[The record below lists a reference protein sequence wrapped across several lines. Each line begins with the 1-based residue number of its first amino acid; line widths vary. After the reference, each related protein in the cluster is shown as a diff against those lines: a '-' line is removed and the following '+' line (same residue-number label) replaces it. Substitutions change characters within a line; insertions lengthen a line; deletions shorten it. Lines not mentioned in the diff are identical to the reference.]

1 MNEKEKGIVYNDEV
15 EEKIEKKE
23 EPKKNFK
30 ERLAEEDGLPFYIGG
45 IAVGTVIGGLFV
57 HHRIMNRRLPLVD
70 FNSGR
75 GYKVRVKNILKACKD
90 FHKEGREIW
99 GLDQRSSDLIKK
111 SNDPKYEIIIKL
123 KNED

>member
-1 MNEKEKGIVYNDEV
+1 MKDHEKEIIVDG
-15 EEKIEKKE
+15 EEPKKE

-75 GYKVRVKNILKACKD
+75 DYKVRVKNILKACKD
-90 FHKEGREIW
+90 FHKEGREVW
-99 GLDQRSSDLIKK
+99 GLDKRSSELIKK
-111 SNDPKYEIIIKL
+111 SDDPDWEIILKPT

>member
-1 MNEKEKGIVYNDEV
+1 MKDHEKEIIVDG
-15 EEKIEKKE
+15 EEPKKE
-23 EPKKNFK
+23 ESKKNFK

-57 HHRIMNRRLPLVD
+57 HHRIMNRRLPFVD

-75 GYKVRVKNILKACKD
+75 DCNMRVKNILKTCKD
-90 FHKEGREIW
+90 FHKEGREVW
-99 GLDQRSSDLIKK
+99 GLDKRRSELIRKSD
-111 SNDPKYEIIIKL
+111 DPDWEIILKPT